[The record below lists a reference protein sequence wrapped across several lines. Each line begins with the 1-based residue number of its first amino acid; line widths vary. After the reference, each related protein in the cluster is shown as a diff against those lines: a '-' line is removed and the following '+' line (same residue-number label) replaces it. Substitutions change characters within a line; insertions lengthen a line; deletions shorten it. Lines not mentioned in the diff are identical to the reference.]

1 MARVLLVD
9 DEERILASLQRS
21 LRRDGYEIVTACSP
35 QEALQIL
42 EEQDF
47 DAVLTDHKMPGM
59 TGVELLARVARLQKA
74 RAHGK
79 SGRQARTSPPAPSR
93 AHP

>member
-9 DEERILASLQRS
+9 DEERILASLCRS
-21 LRRDGYEIVTACSP
+21 LRREGYELVTARSP
-35 QEALQIL
+35 QEALRIL

-59 TGVELLARVARLQKA
+59 TGRPRGCCA
-74 RAHGK
+74 
-79 SGRQARTSPPAPSR
+79 SR
-93 AHP
+93 ASGTGTPWCSA